1 MKKKVLSFV
10 LCVAVMLS
18 VFSLSVLAV
27 RQPVTLTTS
36 DRYAESGTVYGY
48 WKLYSGKNESY
59 SADSVYFITKYN
71 LGAGIW
77 ISDVSHLL
85 EPGKSFTDERTSTL
99 GTERIWKLVLNPKGA
114 NSYGCGASG
123 EIRN

>member
-1 MKKKVLSFV
+1 MKKRISAII
-10 LCVAVMLS
+10 LCTAVFFTL
-18 VFSLSVLAV
+18 FATSVLAV

-36 DRYAESGTVYGY
+36 ARYAESNTVYGY

-77 ISDVSHLL
+77 VSDVSHLL
-85 EPGKSFTDERTSTL
+85 APGKSFTDERTSTL